1 MKLIL
6 SGEGPTDLGT
16 VKLVA
21 GKWEFV
27 PGPMAW
33 IVDQLLK
40 VNYTTYS
47 LLEFHQAGGNCVI
60 YVGKSELIPCRREGP
75 TLLPGFKHGKGN
87 AFFTR
92 NAQCLA
98 LHAKK
103 VSEED
108 SGTPVIAILF
118 RDGDGTNSKE
128 EWSKKVKSMRSGFV
142 SQQFLTGV
150 PMVPNP
156 KSEAWMICALR
167 NPPYTNCASIEDQSG
182 NDNSPNSLKNQMQAL
197 CGGSHPS
204 AEQQANWVKRGT
216 VDPGRIDMPSFSEF
230 KQDLHRAAQN
240 AGLQALSCP

>member
-16 VKLVA
+16 VQLVA

-33 IVDQLLK
+33 IVDKILE
-40 VNYTTYS
+40 VNYTAYS

-60 YVGKSELIPCRREGP
+60 YVCKSKLNSCR
-75 TLLPGFKHGKGN
+75 
-87 AFFTR
+87 
-92 NAQCLA
+92 
-98 LHAKK
+98 K
-103 VSEED
+103 VE
-108 SGTPVIAILF
+108 
-118 RDGDGTNSKE
+118 
-128 EWSKKVKSMRSGFV
+128 SMRRGFA
-142 SQQFLTGV
+142 SQEYLTGV

-167 NPPYTNCASIEDQSG
+167 NPLYTNCASLEDQSG
-182 NDNSPNSLKNQMQAL
+182 NDNSPNSLKDQLKAL

-204 AEQQANWVKRGT
+204 AETQANWVKNGK
-216 VDPGRIDMPSFSEF
+216 VDPGRIDMPSFSVF

-240 AGLQALSCP
+240 AGL

>member
-204 AEQQANWVKRGT
+204 AEQQANWVKNGK

>member
-1 MKLIL
+1 M
-6 SGEGPTDLGT
+6 
-16 VKLVA
+16 
-21 GKWEFV
+21 
-27 PGPMAW
+27 
-33 IVDQLLK
+33 
-40 VNYTTYS
+40 
-47 LLEFHQAGGNCVI
+47 
-60 YVGKSELIPCRREGP
+60 
-75 TLLPGFKHGKGN
+75 
-87 AFFTR
+87 
-92 NAQCLA
+92 
-98 LHAKK
+98 
-103 VSEED
+103 
-108 SGTPVIAILF
+108 IAILF

-204 AEQQANWVKRGT
+204 AEQQANWVKNGK

>member
-47 LLEFHQAGGNCVI
+47 LLESHQAGGNCVI

-128 EWSKKVKSMRSGFV
+128 EWSKKVKSMRSGFA

-167 NPPYTNCASIEDQSG
+167 NSPYTNCASIEDQSG

>member
-6 SGEGPTDLGT
+6 SGEGPTDLGS
-16 VKLVA
+16 VQLVA

-33 IVDQLLK
+33 IVDKILE
-40 VNYTTYS
+40 VNYTAYS
-47 LLEFHQAGGNCVI
+47 LLEVHQAGGNCVI
-60 YVGKSELIPCRREGP
+60 YVGKRELISCRGEGP
-75 TLLPGFKHGKGN
+75 TLLPGFKYGKEN

-108 SGTPVIAILF
+108 SGIPVIAVLF

-128 EWSKKVKSMRSGFV
+128 EWSKKVESMRRGFAW
-142 SQQFLTGV
+142 QQFLTGV

-167 NPPYTNCASIEDQSG
+167 NPPYTNCVSLEDQSG
-182 NDNSPNSLKNQMQAL
+182 NDNSPNSLKDQLRAL

-204 AEQQANWVKRGT
+204 AETQANWVKNGR
-216 VDPGRIDMPSFSEF
+216 VDPGRIDMPSFSVF

-240 AGLQALSCP
+240 AGLQAPSCP

>member
-33 IVDQLLK
+33 IVDQLLE
-40 VNYTTYS
+40 VNYTAYS
-47 LLEFHQAGGNCVI
+47 LLESHQAGGNCVI

-128 EWSKKVKSMRSGFV
+128 EWSKKVKSMRSGFA

-167 NPPYTNCASIEDQSG
+167 NSPYTNCASIEDQSG
-182 NDNSPNSLKNQMQAL
+182 NDNSPNSLKNQLKAL

>member
-47 LLEFHQAGGNCVI
+47 LLESHQAGGNCVI

-128 EWSKKVKSMRSGFV
+128 EWSKKVKSMRSGFA

-167 NPPYTNCASIEDQSG
+167 NSPYTNCASIEDQSG
-182 NDNSPNSLKNQMQAL
+182 NDNSPNSLKNQLKAL